1 VELAKTKERIVD
13 TALGLFNDS
22 GTHAVS
28 TNHIAAAM
36 SISPGNLYY
45 HFSNK
50 DQIVCAVFDRLGAA
64 LEDFWA
70 DCQGGSSLAELER
83 FIAGTFDV
91 LVRYRFVPRELYS
104 MSVHSEVLR
113 ERSRALLARHSARLR
128 DVIAQ
133 LVNARVLRDPGGH
146 EAIASLADAVLF
158 ALFVYAPHIELQMG
172 RLDNSAPTGGTRF
185 IIDLLAPYL
194 LEHQPAPF
202 HAEGSLSA
210 V

>member
-13 TALGLFNDS
+13 TALALFNES

-64 LEDFWA
+64 LEVFWA
-70 DCQGGSSLAELER
+70 ESQGGMSLAGLER
-83 FIAGTFDV
+83 FLTETLDV
-91 LVRYRFVPRELYS
+91 LVQYRFVPRELYS
-104 MSVHSEVLR
+104 MSIHSEVLR
-113 ERSRALLARHSARLR
+113 ERSRALMVRHSARLR
-128 DVIAQ
+128 DIIAE
-133 LVNARVLRDPGGH
+133 LVNARVFRDPGGH

-158 ALFVYAPHIELQMG
+158 ALFAYAPHVELHTG
-172 RLDNSAPTGGTRF
+172 RLDSAASAAGTRF
-185 IIDLLAPYL
+185 VLDLLAPH
-194 LEHQPAPF
+194 LERQVAAY